1 VAEIIYGIRPVVE
14 ALKGRR
20 RRVIEVLDSTGSVR
34 FLGGRRRGRQER
46 SPATGST
53 SWRGEGSTRASWRG
67 WRPIRIPSLEEILAV
82 PEPLVLV
89 LDGVTDPRNLG
100 AVLRAADG
108 AGASGVVIPKDKAVG
123 VTAAAVKASAGASEH
138 VRVARVTNLR
148 RAVDALKAANVWVY
162 AAEAGGTDYA
172 KMDLAGP
179 VAFVLGSEG
188 RGVRRLVREA
198 CDGTVSV
205 PMLGAVSS
213 LNVSVAAAVWRT
225 RPAGRG
231 GRGVLVP
238 DPGRLQR
245 HRRPRPLQGRG
256 RLRRRPRPPHNRRP
270 QGRGLDGPHHH
281 RRLRRPPRPRPRA
294 GRSPGPAA
302 PSASSTA
309 PPASPPTT
317 R

>member
-14 ALKGRR
+14 ALKSRR
-20 RRVIEVLDSTGSVR
+20 RRVLEVLDSVGSGEVRAAAGSVPVR
-34 FLGGRRRGRQER
+34 KAPRDRVDELARGGVHQGVVARVEAYPYSG
-46 SPATGST
+46 
-53 SWRGEGSTRASWRG
+53 
-67 WRPIRIPSLEEILAV
+67 LEEILAM

-148 RAVDALKAANVWVY
+148 RAVERMKEANVWVY

-172 KMDLAGP
+172 KLDLAGRT
-179 VAFVLGSEG
+179 ALVLGSEG

-198 CDGTVSV
+198 CDGTVSI

-213 LNVSVAAAVWRT
+213 LNVSVAAAVLAYEAR
-225 RPAGRG
+225 RQRG
-231 GRGVLVP
+231 
-238 DPGRLQR
+238 
-245 HRRPRPLQGRG
+245 
-256 RLRRRPRPPHNRRP
+256 
-270 QGRGLDGPHHH
+270 
-281 RRLRRPPRPRPRA
+281 
-294 GRSPGPAA
+294 
-302 PSASSTA
+302 
-309 PPASPPTT
+309 
-317 R
+317 

>member
-1 VAEIIYGIRPVVE
+1 MAETIYGIRPIVE
-14 ALKGRR
+14 ALKSHR
-20 RRVIEVLDSTGSVR
+20 RRVIEVLDSAGNGEVR
-34 FLGGRRRGRQER
+34 AAADGVPVKKVPRERVDELARGGVHQGVVARVE
-46 SPATGST
+46 SYPYS
-53 SWRGEGSTRASWRG
+53 
-67 WRPIRIPSLEEILAV
+67 SLEEVLAV

-89 LDGVTDPRNLG
+89 LDGMTDPRNLG

-188 RGVRRLVREA
+188 RGVRRLVREV

-213 LNVSVAAAVWRT
+213 LNVSVAAAVLAYEAR
-225 RPAGRG
+225 RQRG
-231 GRGVLVP
+231 
-238 DPGRLQR
+238 
-245 HRRPRPLQGRG
+245 
-256 RLRRRPRPPHNRRP
+256 
-270 QGRGLDGPHHH
+270 
-281 RRLRRPPRPRPRA
+281 
-294 GRSPGPAA
+294 
-302 PSASSTA
+302 
-309 PPASPPTT
+309 
-317 R
+317 